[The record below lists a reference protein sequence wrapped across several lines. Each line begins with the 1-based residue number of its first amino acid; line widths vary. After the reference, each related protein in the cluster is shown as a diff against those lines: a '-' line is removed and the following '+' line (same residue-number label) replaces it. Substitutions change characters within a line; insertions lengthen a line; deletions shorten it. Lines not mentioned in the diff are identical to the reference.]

1 MSKSS
6 PLKRSTKLLNLYPEW
21 STGREGGKEGEGEG
35 KREKMKELTV
45 SEMKEDTPLKI
56 LRTWNNSKINIL
68 KTVGPIILIE

>member
-1 MSKSS
+1 
-6 PLKRSTKLLNLYPEW
+6 
-21 STGREGGKEGEGEG
+21 
-35 KREKMKELTV
+35 MKELTV